1 MKKVINKSGCILI
14 DKNSDKVALVY
25 RENYN
30 DYSFPKGHI
39 EGNESLLLC
48 AVRETEEETK
58 RIPVIDSSYN
68 DLETNY
74 ESSEGKIKVKYFVAY
89 DGGSSNNKSTDT
101 HPVVWIEKEKVSEKL
116 TYNTDKELW
125 NNLLKKG
132 I

>member
-14 DKNSDKVALVY
+14 DKNNNKVALVY
-25 RENYN
+25 REQYD

-39 EGNESLLLC
+39 EENESLLMC
-48 AVRETEEETK
+48 AIRETEEETK

-74 ESSEGKIKVKYFVAY
+74 ESNEGIIKVKYFVAY
-89 DGGSSNNKSTDT
+89 DGGKSDNKSTDT
-101 HPVVWIEKEKVSEKL
+101 HPVIWTNIDKVSEKL
-116 TYNTDKELW
+116 TYKTDKELW
-125 NNLLKKG
+125 NKLLKKG